1 MLPTSFAQA
10 TPGRSGCPIYD
21 APGNSGSWAP
31 TYAAHAKIKEME
43 AKALEIYESL
53 NEEQRRI
60 VRGAGLTVITGPLGR
75 RRLAEYVAQ
84 RS

>member
-1 MLPTSFAQA
+1 
-10 TPGRSGCPIYD
+10 
-21 APGNSGSWAP
+21 
-31 TYAAHAKIKEME
+31 ME